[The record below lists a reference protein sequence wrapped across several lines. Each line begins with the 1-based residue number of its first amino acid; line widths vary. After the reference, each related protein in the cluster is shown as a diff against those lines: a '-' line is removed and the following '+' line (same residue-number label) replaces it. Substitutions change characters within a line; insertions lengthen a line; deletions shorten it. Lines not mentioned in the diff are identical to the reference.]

1 MVIFIMNEKWFLQ
14 TKKADF
20 NGIAKKYNISPIT
33 ARLMRNRDV
42 ISEKEINQY
51 LNGTINEI
59 SSPWLFKGMDKAV
72 NILSIKINN
81 ENKIRIICDYDVDGI
96 CSGYILHTCL
106 KYLGADV
113 DVVVP
118 HRIEDGYGINERL
131 IQQAYDQ
138 GVDTIVTCDNGIA
151 AIKQIEYAKELGMT
165 VVVTDHHEIVFEESN
180 GEKKYILPN
189 ADAIV
194 DHKQIDCQYPFKELC
209 GAMVAF
215 QFMRAL
221 FENMH
226 VSERFILKLLP
237 YGAMATVCDVVELKG
252 ENRIIVKEG
261 LEALKINNDIGINA
275 LINQCKLNK
284 KNLDSYHF
292 GFILGPCLNAS
303 GRLDTAKKAMDLLE
317 CEDEKYAEVLAEA
330 LKKLNDERK
339 DLTEKGTKE
348 AIEKAEQLDD
358 SVLVI
363 YLEHCHESIA
373 GIIAGRVREKYNKPT
388 IVLTDAVEGVKGSG
402 RSIEEYDMYAELT
415 KVKELFTKFGG
426 HKMAAGVSLPKENID
441 TLRKKLNENCNL
453 TQEDLYL
460 KVWID
465 MQLPLEYVT
474 MNMIQELSIIK
485 PFGKGNEKPIFA
497 EKHLKINKLQI
508 LGKNGNVLKLTIT
521 NSSSYTMT
529 AMIFSR
535 VIDFMEFLKNKFG
548 QEEINKALVGEKNN
562 IEIMATYYPTI
573 NEFNGNSQI
582 QIIIDRFC

>member
-1 MVIFIMNEKWFLQ
+1 MNEKWFLQ

-59 SSPWLFKGMDKAV
+59 SSPWLFKDMDKAV

-165 VVVTDHHEIVFEESN
+165 VVVTDHHEVVFEENN

-194 DHKQIDCQYPFKELC
+194 NHKQIDCQYPFKELC

-261 LEALKINNDIGINA
+261 LEALKTNNDIGINA

-292 GFILGPCLNAS
+292 GFVLGPCLNAS

-317 CEDEKYAEVLAEA
+317 CEDEKHAEVLAES

-441 TLRKKLNENCNL
+441 ILRKKLNENCNL

-582 QIIIDRFC
+582 QIVIDRFC

>member
-1 MVIFIMNEKWFLQ
+1 MNEKWFLQ

-348 AIEKAEQLDD
+348 AIEKAEQLGD

-388 IVLTDAVEGVKGSG
+388 IVLTDAVDGVKGSG

-582 QIIIDRFC
+582 QIVIDRFC

>member
-1 MVIFIMNEKWFLQ
+1 MNEKWFLQ

-573 NEFNGNSQI
+573 NEFNGNGQI
-582 QIIIDRFC
+582 QIVIDRFC

>member
-1 MVIFIMNEKWFLQ
+1 MNEKWFLQ

-194 DHKQIDCQYPFKELC
+194 NHKQIDCQYPFKELC

-261 LEALKINNDIGINA
+261 LEALKINKDIGINA

-339 DLTEKGTKE
+339 DLTEKGTNE

-388 IVLTDAVEGVKGSG
+388 IILTDAVEGVKGSG

>member
-1 MVIFIMNEKWFLQ
+1 MNEKWFLQ

-42 ISEKEINQY
+42 VSEKEIEQY

-59 SSPWLFKGMDKAV
+59 SSPWLFKDMDKAV

-81 ENKIRIICDYDVDGI
+81 ESKIRIICDYDVDGI

-194 DHKQIDCQYPFKELC
+194 NHKQIDCQYPFKELC

-317 CEDEKYAEVLAEA
+317 CEDEKYAEVLAES

-441 TLRKKLNENCNL
+441 ILRKKLNENCNL

>member
-1 MVIFIMNEKWFLQ
+1 MNEKWFLQ

-348 AIEKAEQLDD
+348 AIEKAEQLGD

-388 IVLTDAVEGVKGSG
+388 IILTDAVEGVKGSG

-535 VIDFMEFLKNKFG
+535 VIDFMEFLENKFG

-582 QIIIDRFC
+582 QIVIDRFC

>member
-1 MVIFIMNEKWFLQ
+1 MNEKWFLQ

-51 LNGTINEI
+51 LNGTIDEI
-59 SSPWLFKGMDKAV
+59 SSPWLFKDMDKAV

-165 VVVTDHHEIVFEESN
+165 VVVTDHHEIIFEESS

-194 DHKQIDCQYPFKELC
+194 NHKQIDCQYPFKELC

-261 LEALKINNDIGINA
+261 LEALKTNNDIGINA

-317 CEDEKYAEVLAEA
+317 CEDEKHAEVLAES

-441 TLRKKLNENCNL
+441 ILRKKLNENCNL

-582 QIIIDRFC
+582 QIVIDRFC

>member
-1 MVIFIMNEKWFLQ
+1 MNEKWFLQ

-81 ENKIRIICDYDVDGI
+81 ESKIRIICDYDVDGV

-138 GVDTIVTCDNGIA
+138 RVDTIVTCDNGIA

-165 VVVTDHHEIVFEESN
+165 VVVTDHHEVVFEENN

-194 DHKQIDCQYPFKELC
+194 NHKQIDCQYPFKELC

-441 TLRKKLNENCNL
+441 ILRKKLNENCNL

-582 QIIIDRFC
+582 QIVIDRFC

>member
-1 MVIFIMNEKWFLQ
+1 MNEKWFLQ

-51 LNGTINEI
+51 LNGTIDEI
-59 SSPWLFKGMDKAV
+59 SSPWLFKDMDKAV

-118 HRIEDGYGINERL
+118 HRIEEGYGINERL

-165 VVVTDHHEIVFEESN
+165 VVVTDHHEVVFEENN

-194 DHKQIDCQYPFKELC
+194 NHKQIDCQYPFKELC

-261 LEALKINNDIGINA
+261 LEALKTNNDIGINA

-582 QIIIDRFC
+582 QIVIDRFC

>member
-1 MVIFIMNEKWFLQ
+1 MNEKWFLQ

-59 SSPWLFKGMDKAV
+59 SSPWLFKDMDKAV

-165 VVVTDHHEIVFEESN
+165 VVVTDHHEVVFEENN

-194 DHKQIDCQYPFKELC
+194 NHKQIDCQYPFKELC

-261 LEALKINNDIGINA
+261 LEALKTNNDIGINA

-441 TLRKKLNENCNL
+441 ILRKKLNENCNL

-582 QIIIDRFC
+582 QIVIDRFC

>member
-1 MVIFIMNEKWFLQ
+1 MNEKWFLQ

-51 LNGTINEI
+51 LNGTIDEI
-59 SSPWLFKGMDKAV
+59 SSPWLFKDMDKAV

-165 VVVTDHHEIVFEESN
+165 VVVTDHHEIIFEENN

-194 DHKQIDCQYPFKELC
+194 NHKQIDCQYPFKELC

-261 LEALKINNDIGINA
+261 LEALKTNNDIGINA

-292 GFILGPCLNAS
+292 GFVLGPCLNAS

-402 RSIEEYDMYAELT
+402 RSIEEYDMYTELT

-441 TLRKKLNENCNL
+441 ILRKKLNENCNL

-465 MQLPLEYVT
+465 MQLPLEYIT

-582 QIIIDRFC
+582 QIVIDRFC